1 MISWLVRML
10 LFLECGLSKCKIEGL
25 GMPMENSYR
34 YFENRECQYFP
45 CHKGVDEF
53 NCMFCYCPL
62 YGKEKCPGTPEYV
75 ERIGKRIKICDNCTF
90 PHKAENYDVIV
101 QILSKIQ

>member
-1 MISWLVRML
+1 ML

-34 YFENRECQYFP
+34 FFENKECQYFP
-45 CHKGVDEF
+45 CHKGVEAF

-62 YGKEKCPGTPEYV
+62 YGKEKCPGSPEYV
-75 ERIGKRIKICDNCTF
+75 ERMGKRIKICDKCTF
-90 PHKAENYDVIV
+90 PHKAENYDIMI